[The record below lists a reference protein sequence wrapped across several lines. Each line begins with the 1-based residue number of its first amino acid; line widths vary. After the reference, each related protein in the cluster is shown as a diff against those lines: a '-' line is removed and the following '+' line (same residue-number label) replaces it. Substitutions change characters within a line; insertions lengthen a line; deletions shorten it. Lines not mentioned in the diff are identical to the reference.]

1 MSLPIPSH
9 KPPSDAIGRDA
20 AQMAA
25 HMRQCEAAR
34 GGWFGLQSGLQ
45 RVSGATAGRLVT
57 VACLG
62 AMLIGVLAVLG

>member
-1 MSLPIPSH
+1 MSRSASKNRH
-9 KPPSDAIGRDA
+9 ADALGRDT

-34 GGWFGLQSGLQ
+34 GDRFGLAGALQ
-45 RVSGATAGRLVT
+45 RVSAATAGRLVT

-62 AMLIGVLAVLG
+62 AVLIAALFTFT